1 MPHLFANHLDVPG
14 CELDLE
20 ESIDQI
26 SSYLDKFY
34 TSGTFLNGLLEKI
47 HLLFRLVSIANSLIG
62 DHLVDIV
69 DIDEVVRVL

>member
-1 MPHLFANHLDVPG
+1 MRLQSTTLSTLLVSLGALDRF
-14 CELDLE
+14 DM
-20 ESIDQI
+20 
-26 SSYLDKFY
+26 
-34 TSGTFLNGLLEKI
+34 SGTFLNGLLEKI